1 MGFELTQNTE
11 HTVISV
17 EGLIGCG
24 KSTFCR
30 WVRRNTDMLVADESE
45 SPLLTAFY
53 ENPKRWAFA
62 TQIDLL
68 TQRTAMLKTA
78 NKVKHKRSVV
88 LDRSVV
94 GDRAFARTQWKL
106 GYLDPHEYRLY
117 DDVFHTLLEDIEAPE
132 CILWLNVSV
141 ETALKRI
148 QKRGRAESVDL
159 EYLTQLAE
167 SYDRTLEDL
176 EGRGVRVIRADWNKD
191 LSDAEYSY
199 HADRLLTQLLRA
211 HVDA

>member
-1 MGFELTQNTE
+1 
-11 HTVISV
+11 
-17 EGLIGCG
+17 
-24 KSTFCR
+24 
-30 WVRRNTDMLVADESE
+30 MLVADESE

-117 DDVFHTLLEDIEAPE
+117 DDVFHTLLEDVEAPE

-148 QKRGRAESVDL
+148 QKRGRLESVDL

-176 EGRGVRVIRADWNKD
+176 EGRGVRVIRTDWNKD

-199 HADRLLTQLLRA
+199 HADRLLTQLLRT

>member
-1 MGFELTQNTE
+1 MTFTFKTE
-11 HTVISV
+11 TNHSVISV

-30 WVRRNTDMLVADESE
+30 WVRKNTRMLVADESE

-53 ENPKRWAFA
+53 DNPKRWAFA

-78 NKVKHKRSVV
+78 NKVKHNRTVV

-106 GYLDPHEYRLY
+106 GFLDPHEYRLY
-117 DDVFHTLLEDIEAPE
+117 DDVYHTLLEDVEAP
-132 CILWLNVSV
+132 CSILWLNVSI

-148 QKRGRAESVDL
+148 EKRGRSESVNT

-167 SYDRTLEDL
+167 SYNRTLEEL
-176 EGRGVRVIRADWNKD
+176 EGRGVHVHRVDWNHELID
-191 LSDAEYSY
+191 TQYSY
-199 HADRLLTQLLRA
+199 YADKTLTQLLR
-211 HVDA
+211 DRDEG